1 MSNKRK
7 ADNNNGSNKAA
18 KKGGG
23 GSLSDTS
30 SSAIPIF
37 CKFNFNSGLINYPTV
52 VKIYQSIEQEDK
64 ERGQNILLDNLI
76 VIFQHFI

>member
-7 ADNNNGSNKAA
+7 ADNYNGSNKAA

-23 GSLSDTS
+23 GSLSDSS

-37 CKFNFNSGLINYPTV
+37 CKFNFNWGLLIIQLLWKYTM
-52 VKIYQSIEQEDK
+52 SIDQEDK
-64 ERGQNILLDNLI
+64 ERGYKY
-76 VIFQHFI
+76 

>member
-37 CKFNFNSGLINYPTV
+37 CKFNFNWAYQINYPTV
-52 VKIYQSIEQEDK
+52 VKILNK
-64 ERGQNILLDNLI
+64 TRGQRAR
-76 VIFQHFI
+76 V